1 MFRDAF
7 RVLKPGGRLAISD
20 IVLTAELPAEM
31 QAEAALHTACVAGA
45 VSIEALAAVMAA
57 AGFTDIRIVP
67 KDASREYI
75 RHWAPG
81 WGVEN
86 YIASAS
92 IEAIKPE

>member
-1 MFRDAF
+1 
-7 RVLKPGGRLAISD
+7 
-20 IVLTAELPAEM
+20 
-31 QAEAALHTACVAGA
+31 VAGA
-45 VSIEALAAVMAA
+45 AERDETLRDCLAP

-81 WGVEN
+81 RGVEN
-86 YIASAS
+86 YIASAT